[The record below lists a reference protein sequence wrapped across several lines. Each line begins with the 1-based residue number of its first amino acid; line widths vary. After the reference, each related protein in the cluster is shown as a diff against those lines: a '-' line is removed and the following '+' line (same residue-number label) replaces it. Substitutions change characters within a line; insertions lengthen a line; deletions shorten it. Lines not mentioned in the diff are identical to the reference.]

1 MKIRYGNRL
10 VEYIKLGVGFYIGY
24 TAAKVI
30 DSELGKVI
38 KPIIEKIKERI

>member
-30 DSELGKVI
+30 DNELGKFVKPVI
-38 KPIIEKIKERI
+38 DKLKERI